1 MRKQG
6 PHPNG
11 GNFRLPDL
19 GGKRIGTFHERD
31 ATGNIL
37 DFPMVAQNPE
47 VRTAAKYQP
56 GYDGLRESGKKL
68 PPGMAE
74 CANGSPFDRA
84 TRRSRVGTAEAGAR
98 GVFRLVLAHMLQHAN
113 PGFKTR
119 FECKSRCTSTAD
131 AGLPHLHTRTPH
143 AGSTKITTRITTKAP
158 PHSHTHIRIEPIP
171 ATDDTMTDCIFLVD
185 TSPALVLFLGRNE
198 ENSTQGF
205 LQVALHTN
213 TNKSPINK

>member
-1 MRKQG
+1 
-6 PHPNG
+6 
-11 GNFRLPDL
+11 
-19 GGKRIGTFHERD
+19 
-31 ATGNIL
+31 
-37 DFPMVAQNPE
+37 MVAQNPE

-98 GVFRLVLAHMLQHAN
+98 GVFRLVLAHMLLHAN

-131 AGLPHLHTRTPH
+131 AGLPHPRP
-143 AGSTKITTRITTKAP
+143 
-158 PHSHTHIRIEPIP
+158 HTHASRGIDKGYDKDYDKLTQSRNHALTHSRNHALAIGR
-171 ATDDTMTDCIFLVD
+171 VD
-185 TSPALVLFLGRNE
+185 ECP
-198 ENSTQGF
+198 
-205 LQVALHTN
+205 
-213 TNKSPINK
+213 